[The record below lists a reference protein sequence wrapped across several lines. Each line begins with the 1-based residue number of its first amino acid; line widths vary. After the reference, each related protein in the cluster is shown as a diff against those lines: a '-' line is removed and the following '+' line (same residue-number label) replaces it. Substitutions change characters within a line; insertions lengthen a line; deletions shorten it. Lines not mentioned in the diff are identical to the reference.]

1 MSVEGSITRRPPGV
15 PPEPLKL
22 LRVMVDLIGGV
33 TRQLRE
39 EIFKHSHSEGPGVGS
54 PTTWVDTLG
63 AVAPRGS
70 IPEGGLAALKLVSTP
85 AGGESFLLMHA
96 RWKKLEQDIYHPRKG
111 RFDISKVPDVYDSAK
126 YDAIHNSHLEIEG
139 LEELYRVSRCLAEG
153 VVPNEYGTHPQSK
166 LRIGGT
172 IAHSLLLKLMQDM
185 FTTREESFVGLPA
198 FARPAVVGSWGRWSQ
213 SLGQHVAADAG
224 ATSLATDSDASA
236 QGGATEAPGQNHA
249 TDSHLDSDSHVPLAG
264 VDEEDAAALK
274 EEEEIEVSTT
284 RLNHRYAGNVGVHS
298 PHRHVRTRLYFTSES
313 HIHSLLNV
321 LRYCNLEAGTPRRSV
336 SDAATAGASFSSPGS
351 PDALLAKED
360 KSVSSS
366 PPPSLLSRRVETLE
380 NIGDLD
386 YLTHIVFRMYECFD
400 VPAADPNRF
409 RVEILLS
416 TGVGLDPFKQNVIAE
431 FDAAAAEADRR
442 EKQSASPLNR
452 TRAEENKR
460 DKDRE
465 KTGLQRAGGSDAAR
479 LPLLRQFPIHN
490 DRAHDAVRVAG
501 TSGAK
506 KTSSRTEPELKT
518 ELKTDER
525 AEYLTLNDL
534 ESYLWKFRKNRLAQ
548 PGGGGGSGGNTTDW
562 ASPRKESADP
572 GTPAKPQKSGL
583 GVGGPKRSVK
593 KKTKKKGSDS
603 ESD

>member
-1 MSVEGSITRRPPGV
+1 
-15 PPEPLKL
+15 
-22 LRVMVDLIGGV
+22 
-33 TRQLRE
+33 
-39 EIFKHSHSEGPGVGS
+39 
-54 PTTWVDTLG
+54 
-63 AVAPRGS
+63 
-70 IPEGGLAALKLVSTP
+70 
-85 AGGESFLLMHA
+85 
-96 RWKKLEQDIYHPRKG
+96 
-111 RFDISKVPDVYDSAK
+111 
-126 YDAIHNSHLEIEG
+126 
-139 LEELYRVSRCLAEG
+139 
-153 VVPNEYGTHPQSK
+153 
-166 LRIGGT
+166 
-172 IAHSLLLKLMQDM
+172 
-185 FTTREESFVGLPA
+185 
-198 FARPAVVGSWGRWSQ
+198 
-213 SLGQHVAADAG
+213 
-224 ATSLATDSDASA
+224 
-236 QGGATEAPGQNHA
+236 
-249 TDSHLDSDSHVPLAG
+249 
-264 VDEEDAAALK
+264 
-274 EEEEIEVSTT
+274 
-284 RLNHRYAGNVGVHS
+284 
-298 PHRHVRTRLYFTSES
+298 
-313 HIHSLLNV
+313 
-321 LRYCNLEAGTPRRSV
+321 V

-351 PDALLAKED
+351 PDGISAKED
-360 KSVSSS
+360 KASFLSS

-431 FDAAAAEADRR
+431 FDAAAAEANRR

-452 TRAEENKR
+452 TRAEETKR

-506 KTSSRTEPELKT
+506 KTPARTEPELKT